1 MSQRPSLA
9 TACKRDQR
17 ETGQIHRTPR
27 ALPLA
32 YRRCAHMS
40 LVHTAWLTGR
50 DGRFQSTT
58 AGISASRA
66 PGRIRTCG
74 TRFRKPLL
82 YPLSYEG

>member
-40 LVHTAWLTGR
+40 LVHTAWLMGR
-50 DGRFQSTT
+50 DGKVPINDCRDFCQSCPRQDSNLRHTV
-58 AGISASRA
+58 
-66 PGRIRTCG
+66 
-74 TRFRKPLL
+74 
-82 YPLSYEG
+82 